1 MHLSDRKRS
10 TRFLAKR
17 GQERFGD
24 EVEIYRAAKQPLS
37 YISEVCLKSR
47 ADEARLFLGAVVE
60 PIALNRVDNSDLD
73 YRLSA
78 SQRGIQPCKMVFN
91 VGVFLMPGGLI
102 MYRCRVVAL
111 GVAVHRYPRE
121 MRHSDGNSDSR
132 LPISVKLVSAEVK
145 IPARNSV
152 KLAEH
157 SRAAVLSHR
166 RLTLL
171 CGCELKE
178 AAEHI
183 YTRYSKR
190 AVGSHDLACVA
201 RLIVER
207 GFCHHV
213 SRKRDAVPLAPLAAS
228 VGEGFNEAIANVIVV
243 AVACKRRR
251 AVGKI
256 PNKLWEMRKYRL
268 AVFCAIGLVK
278 IVCPGESYLSFA
290 IRVGQ
295 RAFARELRLVGKH
308 RVDGLAE
315 FVAYSLFVGGV
326 GNVNKPFGR
335 FGVERV
341 KVRLPVIPRRVSRY
355 LADNSPR
362 ISLRRL
368 ALSKQMI

>member
-1 MHLSDRKRS
+1 
-10 TRFLAKR
+10 
-17 GQERFGD
+17 
-24 EVEIYRAAKQPLS
+24 
-37 YISEVCLKSR
+37 
-47 ADEARLFLGAVVE
+47 
-60 PIALNRVDNSDLD
+60 
-73 YRLSA
+73 
-78 SQRGIQPCKMVFN
+78 MVLN

-121 MRHSDGNSDSR
+121 MRHSDGNSESR
-132 LPISVKLVSAEVK
+132 LPISVKLVASEVK
-145 IPARNSV
+145 IPARNAV

-157 SRAAVLSHR
+157 SRASVLSHR

-183 YTRYSKR
+183 YAGYSKR
-190 AVGSHDLACVA
+190 AIGSHDLACVA

-243 AVACKRRR
+243 AVARKRRR

-256 PNKLWEMRKYRL
+256 PDKLGEMGKDRL

-290 IRVGQ
+290 IRVGKT
-295 RAFARELRLVGKH
+295 AFARELRLVGKH

-315 FVAYSLFVGGV
+315 LLAYRLFVGGV
-326 GNVNKPFGR
+326 GNVDELLCCFR
-335 FGVERV
+335 VERV
-341 KVRLPVIPRRVSRY
+341 KVRLSVVPRIASRY

-362 ISLRRL
+362 IPLRCF
-368 ALSKQMI
+368 ALSKQVI